1 MRKDWLW
8 IGLASALLAACT
20 TTDQQAPVQQHAPAY
35 NGPVVEIS
43 GADPH
48 YEPINPATSQ
58 DYTVNGKTWH
68 IIKDPSNFSETGL
81 ASAYGSEASGNR
93 TATGEEFDANALT
106 AAHPT
111 LPLPS
116 YVRVTNLANGR
127 MIVVRVND
135 RGPYIPG
142 RIIDLSQAAGDR
154 LNISNNTRVKVD
166 YIAVAPD
173 GSLSGPG
180 TIGTTVAKQSYAL
193 PPRPDIAGGM
203 TVMGA
208 GAAASAA
215 SPQTATQQPDTQQS
229 GYQQTAMQQPDTQQS
244 GYQQPAAQQTESH
257 PVDNS
262 SLNSDDNL
270 GAPVRSNGFLG
281 APQPLRNGVLEGSE
295 ASTVAGST
303 ASSGASS
310 ATVSTAPSPV
320 ASQAAA
326 APVTSPAAAAS
337 TPAAASGGNW
347 AVQVGALSDS
357 ARAQQLKNA
366 LSRKFGVPGTVS
378 NQGKVYRVQLGHFSS
393 RQQAS
398 ELQRRLL
405 SEAQQQSFITV
416 AH

>member
-35 NGPVVEIS
+35 SGPVVEIS

-58 DYTVNGKTWH
+58 DYTVNGKTWR

-154 LNISNNTRVKVD
+154 LNISNNTRVRVD

-193 PPRPDIAGGM
+193 PPRPDIGGGM

-208 GAAASAA
+208 GTAASTA
-215 SPQTATQQPDTQQS
+215 SAQPAIQQQDVQQS
-229 GYQQTAMQQPDTQQS
+229 GSQQTPAAAADTQQS
-244 GYQQPAAQQTESH
+244 GYQQPAVQQTESH

-262 SLNSDDNL
+262 SLNSDESL

-295 ASTVAGST
+295 TAAVAQGPAT
-303 ASSGASS
+303 TAPASSHSAVSSASS
-310 ATVSTAPSPV
+310 PAAP
-320 ASQAAA
+320 QAAA
-326 APVTSPAAAAS
+326 PAIAS
-337 TPAAASGGNW
+337 VANGGNW
-347 AVQVGALSDS
+347 VVQVGALSDS
-357 ARAQQLKNA
+357 ARAQQLKNT

-398 ELQRRLL
+398 DLQRRLL